1 MVFWLLGLVVAA
13 LVLAEAVIV
22 GIDSYQH
29 RQNQKWIEEHP
40 HTAQPS
46 NTLVV
51 FFSRSGNTEIM
62 ARKIAELK
70 QADILPLQ
78 SARNRIGLFG
88 HIEALQDARNT
99 SADIRPKTVDL
110 SGYDTVYIGSP
121 VWLYSPAPQVYEF
134 AKSNDFSGK
143 KVILFN
149 SMNSKFEQKY
159 IDDFAR
165 IIRQNGGEFVRHV
178 YIIRG
183 RMGRQMSQAEFLRE
197 VENKL
202 E

>member
-22 GIDSYQH
+22 GIDRYQH